1 MNFNESHTQKKT
13 IRGKKTIRKKMEA
26 INKEL
31 EILSSLLGFKIQ
43 TFRKGLSNEE
53 SKRLAHDD
61 ITTVSLQKMRN
72 TSNFK

>member
-1 MNFNESHTQKKT
+1 
-13 IRGKKTIRKKMEA
+13 MEA

-31 EILSSLLGFKIQ
+31 EILNSLLGFKIQ

-53 SKRLAHDD
+53 SKRLEHVD
-61 ITTVSLQKMRN
+61 ITIVSLQKMRN